1 MEIVEAVVATADVYF
16 ETLRR
21 FGNFYFAACDLEKIV
36 AAKWTEA
43 FDLNVRVGDPLNP
56 KWLIAQAAHTGKVQ
70 ETVVDRE
77 HTTLNHSYM
86 GKAIPLFMDGTCV
99 GALGFYLSTDRLD
112 KQNHFVSE
120 VHELVQS
127 LQSISDTFMDTA
139 QHVHAIQEQIN
150 EEMGDFVNRF
160 SNMQEASKT
169 IQNIAAQTN
178 LLGLNAAIEAA
189 RAGEHG
195 RGFSVVADEVRKL
208 SNDSKTFASE
218 IHTAIQT
225 LTDSVRLLQK
235 KAESIYQ
242 VGEEQTASASE
253 IRDLALKVE
262 TMAGELKDL
271 FLSDEV
277 IG

>member
-1 MEIVEAVVATADVYF
+1 
-16 ETLRR
+16 
-21 FGNFYFAACDLEKIV
+21 
-36 AAKWTEA
+36 
-43 FDLNVRVGDPLNP
+43 
-56 KWLIAQAAHTGKVQ
+56 
-70 ETVVDRE
+70 
-77 HTTLNHSYM
+77 
-86 GKAIPLFMDGTCV
+86 
-99 GALGFYLSTDRLD
+99 
-112 KQNHFVSE
+112 
-120 VHELVQS
+120 
-127 LQSISDTFMDTA
+127 MDTA

>member
-189 RAGEHG
+189 RAGEEG
-195 RGFSVVADEVRKL
+195 RGFSVVADEMRKMAEQSKQYAKQIREQLIGVNHRIESL
-208 SNDSKTFASE
+208 SAAIEE
-218 IHTAIQT
+218 IAAVTEEHTAST
-225 LTDSVRLLQK
+225 
-235 KAESIYQ
+235 
-242 VGEEQTASASE
+242 EEFAAAFVQLREVAHE
-253 IRDLALKVE
+253 LAHGDGSSK
-262 TMAGELKDL
+262 
-271 FLSDEV
+271 
-277 IG
+277 